1 MGAWKAFQT
10 LRRRPP
16 RPPRSA
22 ADQRQPTREELQR
35 ENERLKREIE
45 RLREEVAQSDK
56 QIADRDKQIADRDK
70 QIAGRDKQIADL
82 ERQLAGRKKDSTNSS
97 KPPSSDGPAAVR
109 RSRPAHCRGRRKPG
123 GQKGHPGR
131 YRELQLPERVDHI
144 VAVLPAD
151 CRHCHQPLPQQIEQ
165 ANTLGEVHRYQ
176 VSELPPLRAQIV
188 EYQCHKLACPHCGQ
202 ATRAELPAEVQT
214 SLFGPRL
221 AGLIAYLTVG
231 LRIPRRGVE
240 QLLETVLGIQISL
253 GSTQKLVEETS
264 EALAVTCQELE
275 RQLPKEPVLNSDET
289 GWRSMAERRWL
300 WALVAASFVFF
311 TVAASRSSKVL
322 IHLLGT
328 VFPGILCSDRFGAYL
343 KYHKGRAQFCWAH
356 LKRDLL
362 GILEFAR
369 TTDAER
375 FCRNALALTARL
387 FRLWHRF
394 RGGGFDRAELIRR
407 SIPLQK
413 RFFGLCEQHL
423 DSEDQEVRVLASALF
438 QHCDRLFAFIEYPG
452 VEPTNNSAERA
463 LRHAVIWRKISFGN
477 QSSKGEVAT
486 ARLLTVARTCVIERR
501 NALEFLSDSVRRHRA
516 GQPALSLL
524 PR

>member
-1 MGAWKAFQT
+1 MGAWKALQG

-16 RPPRSA
+16 RQPRSA
-22 ADQRQPTREELQR
+22 AEQHPRTREELQR
-35 ENERLKREIE
+35 ENGRLRKEIE
-45 RLREEVAQSDK
+45 RLREKVAESEK
-56 QIADRDKQIADRDK
+56 EIADRDKK
-70 QIAGRDKQIADL
+70 IADL

-97 KPPSSDGPAAVR
+97 KPPSSDGPAAAR
-109 RSRPAHCRGRRKPG
+109 RLKPTHCRGRRKPG
-123 GQKGHPGR
+123 GQEGHPGR
-131 YRELQLPERVDHI
+131 HRELEPLERVDQI
-144 VAVLPAD
+144 VPVLPPD
-151 CRHCHQPLPQQIEQ
+151 CRHCGQPLPQQLEQ
-165 ANTLGEVHRYQ
+165 AHTVGELHRYQ
-176 VSELPPLRAQIV
+176 VTELPPLRAQII
-188 EYQCHKLACPHCGQ
+188 EYQCHKVACPHCGHP
-202 ATRAELPAEVQT
+202 TRAQLPAEVRV

-264 EALAVTCQELE
+264 EALAATCQELE

-362 GILEFAR
+362 GILEFTR

-394 RGGGFDRAELIRR
+394 RGGGFDRAELIQR

-423 DSEDQEVRVLASALF
+423 DSEDKEVRVLATALF
-438 QHCDRLFAFIEYPG
+438 RHCDRLFAFLEHPG

-463 LRHAVIWRKISFGN
+463 LRHAVIWRKGSFGN

-486 ARLLTVARTCVIERR
+486 ARLLTVARTCVMQRR

-516 GQPALSLL
+516 AQPALSLL
-524 PR
+524 QQ

>member
-1 MGAWKAFQT
+1 MGAWKALQG

-16 RPPRSA
+16 RQPRSA
-22 ADQRQPTREELQR
+22 AEQHPRTREELQR
-35 ENERLKREIE
+35 ENGRLRKEIE
-45 RLREEVAQSDK
+45 RLREKVAESEK
-56 QIADRDKQIADRDK
+56 EIADRDKK
-70 QIAGRDKQIADL
+70 IADL

-97 KPPSSDGPAAVR
+97 KPPSSDGPAAAR
-109 RSRPAHCRGRRKPG
+109 RLKPTHCRGRRKPG
-123 GQKGHPGR
+123 GQEGHPGR
-131 YRELQLPERVDHI
+131 HRELEPLERVDQI
-144 VAVLPAD
+144 VPVLPPD
-151 CRHCHQPLPQQIEQ
+151 CRHCGQPLPQQLEQ
-165 ANTLGEVHRYQ
+165 AHTVGELHRYQ
-176 VSELPPLRAQIV
+176 VTELPPLRAQII
-188 EYQCHKLACPHCGQ
+188 EYQCHKVACPHCGHP
-202 ATRAELPAEVQT
+202 TRAQLPAEVRV

-264 EALAVTCQELE
+264 EALAATCQELE

-362 GILEFAR
+362 GILEFTR
-369 TTDAER
+369 TTGAER

-394 RGGGFDRAELIRR
+394 RGGGFDRAELIQR

-423 DSEDQEVRVLASALF
+423 DSEDKEVRVLATALF
-438 QHCDRLFAFIEYPG
+438 RHCDRLFAFLEHPG

-463 LRHAVIWRKISFGN
+463 LRHAVIWRKGSFGN

-486 ARLLTVARTCVIERR
+486 ARLLTVARTCVMQRR

-516 GQPALSLL
+516 AQPALSLL
-524 PR
+524 QQ

>member
-1 MGAWKAFQT
+1 MGAWKALQR

-22 ADQRQPTREELQR
+22 AEQRPHTREELQR
-35 ENERLKREIE
+35 EIE
-45 RLREEVAQSDK
+45 RLRKELERLREKVADSEK
-56 QIADRDKQIADRDK
+56 QIADRDHK
-70 QIAGRDKQIADL
+70 IADL

-97 KPPSSDGPAAVR
+97 KPPSSDGPAAAR
-109 RSRPAHCRGRRKPG
+109 RLKPAHCRGRRKPG

-131 YRELQLPERVDHI
+131 RRELPPLERVDQI
-144 VAVLPAD
+144 VPVLPPD
-151 CRHCHQPLPQQIEQ
+151 CRHCGQPLPQQLEQ
-165 ANTLGEVHRYQ
+165 AHTVGELHRYQ
-176 VSELPPLRAQIV
+176 VTELPPVRPHII
-188 EYQCHKLACPHCGQ
+188 EYQCHKVACPHCGRP
-202 ATRAELPAEVQT
+202 TRAQLPAEVQA

-253 GSTQKLVEETS
+253 GSTQKLAGETS

-394 RGGGFDRAELIRR
+394 RGGGFDRGELIQR

-413 RFFGLCEQHL
+413 RFFGLCEQYL
-423 DSEDQEVRVLASALF
+423 DSQDQEVRVLASALF
-438 QHCDRLFAFIEYPG
+438 QHCDRLFAFIEHPG
-452 VEPTNNSAERA
+452 VEPTNNAAERA
-463 LRHAVIWRKISFGN
+463 LRHAVIWRKNCFGN

-486 ARLLTVARTCVIERR
+486 ARLLTVARTCVMQHR

-524 PR
+524 PQ

>member
-1 MGAWKAFQT
+1 MGAWKAIQR
-10 LRRRPP
+10 LRGRRRPQVAAQQ
-16 RPPRSA
+16 PP
-22 ADQRQPTREELQR
+22 PTREELQG
-35 ENERLKREIE
+35 EIE
-45 RLREEVAQSDK
+45 RLRKENERLREKVAESEK
-56 QIADRDKQIADRDK
+56 QLEDRDKK
-70 QIAGRDKQIADL
+70 IADL
-82 ERQLAGRKKDSTNSS
+82 ERQLASRKKDSTNSS
-97 KPPSSDGPAAVR
+97 KPPSSDGPAAAR
-109 RSRPAHCRGRRKPG
+109 REKPARCRGRRKPG
-123 GQKGHPGR
+123 GQKGHPGCH
-131 YRELQLPERVDHI
+131 RELEPPERVDQ
-144 VAVLPAD
+144 VVPVLPSD
-151 CRHCHQPLPQQIEQ
+151 CRHCGQSLPQQIEQ
-165 ANTLGEVHRYQ
+165 VRTVGKVHRYQ
-176 VSELPPLRAQIV
+176 VSELPPLRAQII
-188 EYQCHKLACPHCGQ
+188 EYQCHKVACPHCSQ
-202 ATRAELPAEVQT
+202 ATRAQLPAAVQT

-221 AGLIAYLTVG
+221 VGLIAYLTVG

-253 GSTQKLVEETS
+253 GSTQKLVEDTS
-264 EALAVTCQELE
+264 EALAATCQELGQ
-275 RQLPKEPVLNSDET
+275 QLPKEPVLNSDET
-289 GWRSMAERRWL
+289 GWRSMGERRWL
-300 WALVAASFVFF
+300 WALVAGSFVFF

-369 TTDAER
+369 TTEAER
-375 FCRNALALTARL
+375 FCRDALALTARL

-423 DSEDQEVRVLASALF
+423 DSPDEEVRVLATALF

-452 VEPTNNSAERA
+452 VEPTNNSAEQT
-463 LRHAVIWRKISFGN
+463 LRHAVIWRKICFGN
-477 QSSKGEVAT
+477 QSPRGELAT
-486 ARLLTVARTCVIERR
+486 ARLLTVARTCVMQRR
-501 NALEFLSDSVRRHRA
+501 NALEFLTESVRRRRA

-524 PR
+524 Q